1 MGTFWFFDVPIFS
14 VAGKMRNVRIRA
26 LIYTGRASTQWLNG
40 KPG

>member
-1 MGTFWFFDVPIFS
+1 
-14 VAGKMRNVRIRA
+14 MRNVRIRA